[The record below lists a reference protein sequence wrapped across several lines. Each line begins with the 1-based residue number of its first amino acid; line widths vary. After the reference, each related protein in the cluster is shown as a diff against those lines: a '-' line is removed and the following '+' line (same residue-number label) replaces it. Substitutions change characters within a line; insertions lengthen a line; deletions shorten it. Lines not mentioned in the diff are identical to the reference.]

1 MGFTKEDNNR
11 VDISIRLDFRGK
23 KRVKVGVRWMWR
35 REEIELGKL
44 HSQEVKEIILNFY
57 SFFSFKLLS

>member
-44 HSQEVKEIILNFY
+44 HSQELK
-57 SFFSFKLLS
+57 K